1 MDDLSLTL
9 DVDLQPALEVG
20 ENRLRQANAIFE
32 KEQVYIIEAANQKPK
47 KKAELY
53 VNDHG

>member
-1 MDDLSLTL
+1 VDDLSLTL